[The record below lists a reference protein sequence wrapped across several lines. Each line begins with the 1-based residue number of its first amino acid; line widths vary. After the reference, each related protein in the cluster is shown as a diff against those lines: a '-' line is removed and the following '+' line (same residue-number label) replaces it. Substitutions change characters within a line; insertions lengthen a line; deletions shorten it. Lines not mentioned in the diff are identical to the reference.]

1 MDVRP
6 SSEVLQQTEGKGFQN
21 QHIQFE
27 SEAGIEIDARL
38 YFRIHPAEIRQYCC
52 WPVSCPI
59 CWRQRSRRREE
70 WCWFSN
76 RGILSRMTIG
86 GPYVGNWLANTRAEQ
101 IGVSLPGRRAHDILG
116 GVDLLCSRKD
126 VDPGSIRAGGQGVKG
141 IWLLL
146 AAAADPRIQKV
157 WLTRRPTACRSAS
170 KYVEHELI

>member
-38 YFRIHPAEIRQYCC
+38 YFRIHPAQIRQYCC
-52 WPVSCPI
+52 WPISCPI

-126 VDPGSIRAGGQGVKG
+126 VDPGSIRAPRPRRQGHLVVVGGRSGSANPKG
-141 IWLLL
+141 MVDKTPYSL
-146 AAAADPRIQKV
+146 
-157 WLTRRPTACRSAS
+157 S
-170 KYVEHELI
+170 KRFKIR